1 MGMHD
6 GRVAFVTGA
15 ASGIGR
21 ASAELFAR
29 EGARVA
35 AADLDA
41 VGVEETAHAIERAGG
56 EAIALTLDVAEE
68 EDVDRAIATI
78 VDRFGRLDAA
88 HNNAGISS
96 PGFVFHEMSK
106 DEWDRMIRV
115 NLTSVFLCIKAE
127 LAQMV
132 GQDVLGFGRG
142 AICNTSSGAAVVPAP
157 LSDERLDPSR
167 DRESADQLM
176 AEHEITDEQLQKA
189 AYRFP
194 TNTPAS
200 KENYLYR
207 QIFESHFPGDAAA
220 ATVPHGMSIAC
231 STPTA
236 IRWDKMFEGRA
247 DPSGRAVEGV
257 HNDAY

>member
-15 ASGIGR
+15 GSGIGR

-41 VGVEETAHAIERAGG
+41 AGVEETAHAIEKAGG

-68 EDVDRAIATI
+68 DEVARAITTI

-96 PGFVFHEMSK
+96 PGYVFHEMSK

-115 NLTSVFLCIKAE
+115 NLTSVFLCLKLE

-142 AICNTSSGAAVVPAP
+142 AICNTSSGAAIVPAP
-157 LSDERLDPSR
+157 GQPHYTAAKHGVVGIMKNVAQEYASQRIRCNSVLPGVTDTPMVHASFEANGPEYRKALER
-167 DRESADQLM
+167 
-176 AEHEITDEQLQKA
+176 
-189 AYRFP
+189 
-194 TNTPAS
+194 
-200 KENYLYR
+200 
-207 QIFESHFPGDAAA
+207 
-220 ATVPHGMSIAC
+220 TVPMGELAQPEEIAETAVWLC
-231 STPTA
+231 SDHA
-236 IRWDKMFEGRA
+236 RRVNGQGIIVDG
-247 DPSGRAVEGV
+247 GGV
-257 HNDAY
+257 LR